1 MKHAPLIDTL
11 EEKHGSLQT
20 YVLGFIMSILLTLA
34 AYYLVVGHFLTDWV
48 LDYAIVSLSV
58 VQILVQLL
66 FFLHLG
72 NEPKPY
78 WNLLVFL
85 FMVLVVAIIV
95 IGSLWIMYELD
106 YRTMASMR
114 SVEFK
119 PS

>member
-1 MKHAPLIDTL
+1 MKHEPLIDTL

-20 YVLGFIMSILLTLA
+20 YVLGFILSILLTFA
-34 AYYLVVGHFLTDWV
+34 AYYLVVGHFLTGWV
-48 LDYAIVSLSV
+48 LDYAIVSLTV

-78 WNLLVFL
+78 WNLLVFS

-95 IGSLWIMYELD
+95 LGSLWIMYDLD
-106 YRTMASMR
+106 YRTMASMK
-114 SVEFK
+114 SLEVN
-119 PS
+119 